1 METRCATRVSGSP
14 QPVDF
19 DQRDEHMQAA
29 AMNSLVFGA
38 VTTWLIPLWIS
49 LVLFLVSQAVLLG
62 IWLFLGLLAPKVAA
76 IARTTTKEGLSQPVF
91 YVLLAIGIF
100 AILLFPF
107 IPYNTF
113 GEDIKMVKA
122 EGLTLIKI
130 LAIILA
136 VWTASISISEEIE
149 GKTALTLL
157 SKPIG
162 RRQLILGKF
171 FGVIAPVMILFII
184 LGAFFLCSVSYKVVY
199 DARES
204 CLPDPTVADC
214 RTEMVQILPGLALSF
229 MEAVILASISVAIST
244 RLPMLANLV
253 ICVSI
258 YVLGHLVPV
267 LVNSALGE
275 FAIVGFVGKFLAA
288 VLPVLTHFGMETAI
302 STGKEVPMT
311 YLVAA
316 GVYSLLYCL
325 AAMLLALLLFE
336 ERDLA

>member
-1 METRCATRVSGSP
+1 
-14 QPVDF
+14 
-19 DQRDEHMQAA
+19 MQVAA
-29 AMNSLVFGA
+29 LNSLLFGSA
-38 VTTWLIPLWIS
+38 MTWLKPLWI
-49 LVLFLVSQAVLLG
+49 VAVMVAVAVVVLLG
-62 IWLFLGLLAPKVAA
+62 VWFLLRLVAPKVAA
-76 IARTTTKEGLSQPVF
+76 IAHTTTKEGLSQPLF
-91 YVLLAIGIF
+91 YVLLAIGVF
-100 AILLFPF
+100 AILIFPF

-113 GEDIKMVKA
+113 GEDIKMLKA

-171 FGVIAPVMILFII
+171 LGVIAPVMIMFII
-184 LGAFFLCSVSYKVVY
+184 LGALFLCSVSYKVVY

-204 CLPDPTVADC
+204 CLPDPTLLDC
-214 RTEMVQILPGLALSF
+214 RMEMEQILPGLALSF

-275 FAIVGFVGKFLAA
+275 FAIVGFVGRFLAA
-288 VLPVLTHFGMETAI
+288 VLPVLGHFSMETAI
-302 STGKEVPMT
+302 STERTVPLS
-311 YLVAA
+311 YLLAS
-316 GVYSLLYCL
+316 GGYCLLYCL

>member
-1 METRCATRVSGSP
+1 MSIAWLKPLWVVAVG
-14 QPVDF
+14 V
-19 DQRDEHMQAA
+19 AA
-29 AMNSLVFGA
+29 AAAVLFG
-38 VTTWLIPLWIS
+38 VI
-49 LVLFLVSQAVLLG
+49 LVLQV
-62 IWLFLGLLAPKVAA
+62 LAPKVTA
-76 IARTTTKEGLSQPVF
+76 IARTTTKEALSQPLF

-113 GEDIKMVKA
+113 GEDIKMLKA

-136 VWTASISISEEIE
+136 VWTASVSISEEIE

-171 FGVIAPVMILFII
+171 LGVIGPVAVIFIV
-184 LGAFFLCSVSYKVVY
+184 LGAMFLSSVSYKVVY

-204 CLPDPTVADC
+204 SLPEPEPQQCQA
-214 RTEMVQILPGLALSF
+214 EMIQIVPGLTLSF
-229 MEAVILASISVAIST
+229 MEAVVLASISVAIST

-258 YVLGHLVPV
+258 YVLGHLVPL

-275 FAIVGFVGKFLAA
+275 FAIVGFVGRFLAA
-288 VLPVLTHFGMETAI
+288 VLPGLEYFNMETAI
-302 STGKEVPMT
+302 STGQEVPLA
-311 YLVAA
+311 YLAVTA
-316 GVYSLLYCL
+316 GYCVLYSL

-336 ERDLA
+336 DRDLA

>member
-1 METRCATRVSGSP
+1 MLKSS
-14 QPVDF
+14 
-19 DQRDEHMQAA
+19 
-29 AMNSLVFGA
+29 S
-38 VTTWLIPLWIS
+38 
-49 LVLFLVSQAVLLG
+49 
-62 IWLFLGLLAPKVAA
+62 
-76 IARTTTKEGLSQPVF
+76 
-91 YVLLAIGIF
+91 
-100 AILLFPF
+100 
-107 IPYNTF
+107 
-113 GEDIKMVKA
+113 
-122 EGLTLIKI
+122 LTLIKV
-130 LAIILA
+130 LAVILA

-171 FGVIAPVMILFII
+171 FGVIGPVMILFII
-184 LGAFFLCSVSYKVVY
+184 LGAVFLCCVSYKVVY

-214 RTEMVQILPGLALSF
+214 RAKMVQILPGLALSF

-253 ICVSI
+253 ICVSV

-288 VLPVLTHFGMETAI
+288 VLPVLTHFSMETAI
-302 STGKEVPMT
+302 STDKEVPMT

-316 GVYSLLYCL
+316 GGYTLLYCM

>member
-1 METRCATRVSGSP
+1 
-14 QPVDF
+14 
-19 DQRDEHMQAA
+19 
-29 AMNSLVFGA
+29 MNLLVFGA
-38 VTTWLIPLWIS
+38 AITWLKPLWIVAIMVTVA
-49 LVLFLVSQAVLLG
+49 LGVLFG
-62 IWLFLGLLAPKVAA
+62 IWFLLRLLAPKVAA
-76 IARTTTKEGLSQPVF
+76 IAHVTTKEGLSQPLF
-91 YVLLAIGIF
+91 YVLAAIGVF
-100 AILLFPF
+100 AILIFPF

-113 GEDIKMVKA
+113 GEDIKMLKA

-171 FGVIAPVMILFII
+171 LGVIAPVLIMFLL
-184 LGAFFLCSVSYKVVY
+184 LGAVFLCTVSYKVVY

-214 RTEMVQILPGLALSF
+214 QMEMMQIVPGLALSF
-229 MEAVILASISVAIST
+229 MEAAILASISVAIST

-275 FAIVGFVGKFLAA
+275 FAIVGFVGRFLAA

-302 STGKEVPMT
+302 STGKAVPAS
-311 YLVAA
+311 YLLATGAYTV
-316 GVYSLLYCL
+316 LYCL